1 MSNPV
6 SITYAV
12 GTTGAQTPLALDWRI
27 APVNVGYAVIF
38 GTGATGSVTVD
49 HTYDNVNDAS
59 ITPVWFSSSAITT
72 TTEGTI
78 TAPFQ
83 FVRISITSLTGGAL
97 TFKLNQ
103 ATQIGTH

>member
-6 SITYAV
+6 SIIYAA
-12 GTTGAQTPLALDWRI
+12 GTTGAQTPIALDWRI

-38 GTGATGSVTVD
+38 GSGATGSVTVD
-49 HTYDNVNDAS
+49 HTYDNVNDPS
-59 ITPVWFSSSAITT
+59 TTPVWFSSSAITA

-83 FVRISITSLTGGAL
+83 FVRVSITSLSGGTL
-97 TFKLNQ
+97 TFKMNQ
-103 ATQIGTH
+103 ATQIGTN